1 MGPFLNTN
9 QGDLV
14 IKLSDINTLYIQN
27 CNYSEKEISRITSIC
42 QKLADSGSNYE
53 VKYVKNHWLIPDLA
67 KADPVDWI
75 ANKRH
80 VLVIG
85 RMSNMAMTDSGRST
99 DFIPPSHANG
109 CFSSCIY
116 CVEKGTLISTPSG
129 QIPVEQIQSG
139 SDVISYDTNSDSLL
153 VAQASHVVSRQV
165 SEIYEISVDGRTLR
179 VSAEHPLYTKNRGW
193 VEAQHLNLDDEL
205 LCVD

>member
-1 MGPFLNTN
+1 M
-9 QGDLV
+9 